1 RDAKIECRIRQPINS
16 PFPIPQTSAFDYL
29 PCLLLFLLG
38 RLGILHV
45 KHQPAKFFVRESPQQ
60 FLDPLA
66 NLVNGL
72 LARPLAARTT
82 HRHPPSPAPL
92 HAWPGIPVPPFPTPP
107 DPRPK
112 SGVRLPLSPASRSS
126 QRH

>member
-72 LARPLAARTT
+72 LARPLATRTT
-82 HRHPPSPAPL
+82 HFLRFLRPSPAPH
-92 HAWPGIPVPPFPTPP
+92 HAWPGIPVPPPPTPL
-107 DPRPK
+107 DPR
-112 SGVRLPLSPASRSS
+112 
-126 QRH
+126 